1 MFTPLPTPE
10 EMSAWDAATIRLG
23 LPAMVLMEN
32 AAREALDVLR
42 TSCGP
47 LRHRRVILFMGGGN
61 NGGDAAAVAR
71 GLHDLGA
78 CTLLVHT
85 RPLRAYRG
93 ETAAHLRLALRCGVP
108 AIDASS
114 WLKLAVRANAPFAP
128 WHNAMAAAWK
138 RKTRA
143 AQDAAKRDN
152 PSESLSGIMEDDTAP
167 APPRR
172 RDATIDYTQAPLPP
186 VIVDGLLGTGLRGP
200 VRERERAL
208 IRAINALRD
217 EGAHVFSLDIPSGVD
232 GLTGRPAP
240 EAVHAHVTVTFEAPK
255 TGIVLPEARCHVGAL
270 HVRPIGI
277 PRTVR
282 STPTRFR
289 LMTDDCTKVMPVP
302 RDDMHKGTAG
312 HVLIIGGSPGLTGA
326 PHLAARAAL
335 RGGAGFAT
343 IATPGSLATEAKC
356 ASPDVMTL
364 PLGVAATWPD
374 TPDEALMSLIRRCSV
389 LVVGPGMG
397 RTPQAA
403 AFASRLL
410 AVRHRPPAIVDADAL
425 HALATGGIALDLIAE
440 TDIVTPHP
448 GEAALLLGWE
458 TADIQRDRPAALAA
472 LMSRLHCTVILK
484 GACTLVGSPGLPVT
498 VSPRMASTLA
508 VAGSGDV
515 LAGLAGALVAQG
527 ATSPIAACLSVNIH
541 GKAGEMLLEGHPQR
555 GCLASDIADALPRAR
570 KELCHA

>member
-10 EMSAWDAATIRLG
+10 EMSAWDASAIRLG
-23 LPAMVLMEN
+23 LPAMLLMEN
-32 AAREALDVLR
+32 AARAALDVLCA
-42 TSCGP
+42 SLGP
-47 LRHRRVILFMGGGN
+47 LENRRIILFMGGGN
-61 NGGDAAAVAR
+61 NGGDAAAMAR
-71 GLHDLGA
+71 GLNDLGA
-78 CTLLVHT
+78 CVLLVHT
-85 RPLRAYRG
+85 RPLRSYKG
-93 ETAAHLRLALRCGVP
+93 ETAAHLRVALRCGVP
-108 AIDASS
+108 TLDATS
-114 WLKLAVRANAPFAP
+114 WLRLAAKAKAPFAP
-128 WHNAMAAAWK
+128 WHAAMGAS
-138 RKTRA
+138 RRQQPQT
-143 AQDAAKRDN
+143 AQA
-152 PSESLSGIMEDDTAP
+152 PLEHGTPPVSLSGRVENDTAP
-167 APPRR
+167 FTPELRDMAPPH
-172 RDATIDYTQAPLPP
+172 APASLPP
-186 VIVDGLLGTGLRGP
+186 IIVDGLLGTGLRGP
-200 VRERERAL
+200 VRDREMSL

-217 EGAHVFSLDIPSGVD
+217 EGAHIFSLDIPSGVN
-232 GLTGRPAP
+232 GLTGLPSP
-240 EAVHAHVTVTFEAPK
+240 EAVRAHATVTFEAPK
-255 TGIVLPEARCHVGAL
+255 TGLILPEARRHVGAL

-277 PRTVR
+277 PHVVR
-282 STPTRFR
+282 AAPTRFR
-289 LMTDDCTKVMPVP
+289 LMTDDCTMVMPAP

-312 HVLIIGGSPGLTGA
+312 HVLIVGGSPGLTGA

-335 RGGAGFAT
+335 RGGAGFASL
-343 IATPGSLATEAKC
+343 ATPGSLATEAKC

-364 PLGVAATWPD
+364 PLGTGTAWPD
-374 TPDEALMSLIRRCSV
+374 TPDEALMTLVRRCAA

-403 AFASRLL
+403 AFSSRLL

-458 TADIQRDRPAALAA
+458 TADIQRDRPAALDA
-472 LMSRLHCTVILK
+472 LVSHLHCTVILK
-484 GACTLVGSPGLPVT
+484 GACTLIGSPGLPVT

-541 GKAGEMLLEGHPQR
+541 GKAGEMLLEGHPHR
-555 GCLASDIADALPRAR
+555 GCLASDIADTLPRAR